1 MKIYLDN
8 GSTTKTDKEVVKAMI
23 PYMTKEYGNASS
35 LHSLGQKAKEALEV
49 SRKTIAT
56 YINAEPE
63 EIIFTSGGTES
74 DNIAIK
80 GVVEYFKAVNK
91 SNESKEKIHII
102 TSKIEHPAVLNV
114 CKQLEKEN
122 VEVTYLDV
130 DSEGII
136 NLAQLSA
143 SIKPNTK
150 LISIMHVNNEIGTIQ
165 PIEDIGKIAKEKNIV
180 FHSDA
185 VQSLTK
191 LKLDAKSIN
200 VDLLSF
206 SAHKIH
212 GPKGIGALFIKK
224 GTPLNVLYQGGSH
237 EFKKRPGTENI
248 PAIVGFAKAVEIAK
262 DTDIEKIS
270 KLREYF
276 IDELLKIPSTKL
288 NGSREKRVCNNIN
301 VGFSFIEGEGL
312 LMLLNE
318 KGIFVSTGSACSSKS
333 LEPSHVLSSLG
344 LKHEIIHGSIRFTLS
359 KYTTQKEIDY
369 TIKQVKKAVK
379 KLRKFSPLKEGVE
392 YNAVDENYNEHDVC
406 DVN

>member
-8 GSTTKTDKEVVKAMI
+8 GSTTKVDKDVVKAMI

-35 LHSLGQKAKEALEV
+35 LHSLGQKAKEALEN
-49 SRKTIAT
+49 SRKTIAK

-80 GVVEYFKAVNK
+80 GVIEYFKGVNK
-91 SNESKEKIHII
+91 SNNSNEKIHII

-122 VEVTYLDV
+122 VELTYLDV

-165 PIEDIGKIAKEKNIV
+165 PVEEIGRIAKEKNII
-180 FHSDA
+180 FHTDA

-191 LKLDAKSIN
+191 LKIDVKSFN
-200 VDLLSF
+200 VDLMSF

-212 GPKGIGALFIKK
+212 GPKGIGVLFVKK
-224 GTPLNVLYQGGSH
+224 GTPLNALYRGGSH

-248 PAIVGFAKAVEIAK
+248 PAIAGLAKAIEITK
-262 DTDIEKIS
+262 ESEIEKIT
-270 KLREYF
+270 KLRDYF

-288 NGSREKRVCNNIN
+288 NGSKEKRVCNNVN
-301 VGFSFIEGEGL
+301 VGFAFIEGEGL
-312 LMLLNE
+312 LMILNE
-318 KGIFVSTGSACSSKS
+318 KGIAVSTGSACSSSS

-392 YNAVDENYNEHDVC
+392 YNVVDDKEHDVC
-406 DVN
+406 DVE